1 MRWEREFISQ
11 NYGVSVYKYAD
22 MDLYETDNFDFFRCV
37 EFNPDFFCAWES

>member
-22 MDLYETDNFDFFRCV
+22 MDLYETDTSAV
-37 EFNPDFFCAWES
+37 